1 VIGELNSRLLEY
13 HEKFPLFG
21 LILFTRAHPHVV
33 KVLKD
38 SEYYAALNEIS
49 GDLIV
54 VFATMLFQGGLVTP
68 SPPPNPNPSINI
80 NNKMQPIWA
89 DPSENKEV
97 MSWFNIKDSR
107 KLPVFV
113 IFAFENSILCYKKY
127 ALKHSTVQD
136 AFTSLEEVLSAV
148 TVELK
153 DKINDDTV
161 SLFGKARWEVSK
173 LQFKRQLRDVVGVVS
188 QFRGVTGV

>member
-1 VIGELNSRLLEY
+1 MIGELNSRLLEY